1 MEGSGCRKSQKLEVR
16 LQKYLSEA
24 GASVL
29 IWFFTTGVTEIT
41 EKANRTPPGPVRIC
55 FLRPLRVLFRLLLD
69 KHMKRSIW
77 VVGFLL
83 VMLSFAAAQD
93 HPEEGGHELEVW
105 TGGGHSVPGG
115 TRDTSV
121 WNAGVRYGWVL
132 TAPHGPGF
140 LSGRF
145 EYAVDAVPLF
155 MVFQRA
161 NTAYGAGVN
170 PFALK
175 WIFATRG
182 DVEPYLELNGGTLF
196 TSHEVPAGTSTV
208 NFTSSAAL
216 GVHILPHAWTVEV
229 RYMHISN
236 AGLTTPN
243 PGVNTVQV
251 RVGFGKFF
259 GKK

>member
-1 MEGSGCRKSQKLEVR
+1 MKR
-16 LQKYLSEA
+16 LSA
-24 GASVL
+24 
-29 IWFFTTGVTEIT
+29 IF
-41 EKANRTPPGPVRIC
+41 
-55 FLRPLRVLFRLLLD
+55 LLLAYVIATG
-69 KHMKRSIW
+69 SLA
-77 VVGFLL
+77 V
-83 VMLSFAAAQD
+83 AQD
-93 HPEEGGHELEVW
+93 RPEEGGHELQVW
-105 TGGGHSVPGG
+105 TGGGWSVPGG
-115 TRDTSV
+115 TKNTNV
-121 WNAGVRYGWVL
+121 WNAGVRYGWIL

-145 EYAVDAVPLF
+145 EYAVDAVPVF
-155 MVFQRA
+155 MVFQPKG
-161 NTAYGAGVN
+161 TVYGAGVN

-182 DVEPYLELNGGTLF
+182 DVQPYLELNGGTLF
-196 TSHEVPAGTSTV
+196 TNHEVPAGTSTI

-216 GVHILPHAWTVEV
+216 GFHILRERAWTVEL

-243 PGVNTVQV
+243 PGINTVQV

>member
-1 MEGSGCRKSQKLEVR
+1 MDVDLF
-16 LQKYLSEA
+16 LAL
-24 GASVL
+24 AS
-29 IWFFTTGVTEIT
+29 
-41 EKANRTPPGPVRIC
+41 RIVP
-55 FLRPLRVLFRLLLD
+55 FRPENI
-69 KHMKRSIW
+69 MKRSVW
-77 VVGFLL
+77 VVGL
-83 VMLSFAAAQD
+83 VFVALSFAAAQD
-93 HPEEGGHELEVW
+93 RPEEGGHELEVW

-115 TRDTSV
+115 TKDTSV
-121 WNAGVRYGWVL
+121 WNAGVRYGWIL

-145 EYAVDAVPLF
+145 EYAVDAVPAF
-155 MVFQRA
+155 VVFQRA

-182 DVEPYLELNGGTLF
+182 SVAPYLELNGGTLF
-196 TSHEVPAGTSTV
+196 TNHEVPAGTIGV
-208 NFTSSAAL
+208 NFTSSAAF
-216 GVHILPHAWTVEV
+216 GAHILGAHAWTVEV

-243 PGVNTVQV
+243 PGINTVQV
-251 RVGFGKFF
+251 RLGFGKFF